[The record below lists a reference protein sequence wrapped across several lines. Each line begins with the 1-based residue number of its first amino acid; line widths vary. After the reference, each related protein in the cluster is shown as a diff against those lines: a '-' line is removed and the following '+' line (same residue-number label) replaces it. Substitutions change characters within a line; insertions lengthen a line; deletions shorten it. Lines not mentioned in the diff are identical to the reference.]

1 LTVAQNY
8 NHHLEDEVHERYEQL
23 KTSQAQAVKLQNA
36 IEHLQELLS
45 QDEEPE
51 EPDEDPE
58 EVEGSSGEEGN

>member
-1 LTVAQNY
+1 
-8 NHHLEDEVHERYEQL
+8 VHERYEQL
-23 KTSQAQAVKLQNA
+23 NMSQAQAVKLQNA

-51 EPDEDPE
+51 EPNEDPE